1 MPGCLPVAAGVLMM
15 MMVVAASSISS
26 EDDKVWEV
34 TGVAGRSVDLPCYLR
49 PRTPGDRPKLVLWYK
64 EAHSSPLVSHDTRN
78 GLPPGDSAL
87 DLSVGLGR
95 GRGEG
100 ALRVGRGSA
109 TLTYYNVT
117 PEHAGLYECRVDFY
131 TSPAN
136 TNYVNLT
143 VVELPKKV
151 RLVDKEGLSIEED
164 VLGPY
169 FTGQTVRVECVALGG
184 QPRPKLTWWRN
195 NHILRSGGEEED
207 GPGRVRSE
215 LVIQSISRAWHN
227 HTLACTASN
236 TPLASP
242 VPASAT
248 ITLYLLPRRVEV
260 QTPGHAKEG
269 QPALILCTT
278 EGSRPRPTL
287 TLSLGG
293 RRLTQDKERVEGLV
307 SVATV
312 SVNVTRADHGAVVA
326 CTAENPAV
334 PGSSLTNTTLLDVE
348 YPPSVT
354 ASLGRSLK
362 PHLLKEGDD
371 VYFTCSVDANPPAAA
386 VTWYHE
392 GRVQVQNMTSGVI
405 LTGESLVLQKVSR
418 RRAGEY
424 RCQATNSFASVTS
437 SPVTLRIRY
446 RPQCLTTP
454 TTYFIYDKPINVT
467 CTVTSHPP
475 AKAVH
480 WQWNSSNDVIKTQ
493 LVEAT
498 TERVSTQLSVA
509 PIETYED
516 RLLSCWAVNE
526 MGRQQRACGFS
537 IKVAE
542 MPLPLSSCGLANITA
557 SSLSLTCQR
566 PPLAVPGSSTV
577 YRAEVY
583 LENRTLLANVTS
595 MSPNFNVSHL
605 DAGTNYQIKVYVTHG
620 PVTSP
625 PVVVSAYTSR
635 TPPETSGDSNDQ
647 DFVEMRGDSGN
658 SDVGNVEQGVMEK
671 GAVESSS
678 GNSDGNKDSRG
689 GRRGRL
695 GGGDGKTE
703 VGAVMAAVVAVAV
716 LATMGGVWA
725 WRRRWRWQGGG
736 SVSAA
741 ARGPAGVRSGAKDSG
756 AASSSSSSGNPDVV
770 PTLGSSFSKRS
781 SSPRHFWNK
790 DKAVEAS
797 GGGSTGR
804 LPTLNENSSLGD
816 TTAGGSGSGGAE
828 SSPCDSQRNSG
839 ACSTSTPTLSQK
851 TVCSGDNSS
860 PAESSRA
867 LGGDS
872 SSSLTSSLKT
882 VCSVGTSTPTDGMK
896 SRDSTSS
903 PSQSPAT
910 VGRGLS
916 SGGGGSSSS
925 NSSRRTA
932 VITYRPSPPSGGP
945 CRRTTMGRGGG
956 QRPMSAVADL
966 GVGSLRKSF
975 LLNGEEEE
983 EDYHGKASPEERI
996 RRRRHTLAEEEEA
1009 AEERRRRRRAAGVR
1023 FSFTPGEMA
1032 EEDGLGV
1039 AYHGAKGSYLLRE
1052 LKGYPGTLPR
1062 RAPRDALPQPP
1073 RGHFGSREVLDL
1085 SGSDR
1090 GSGEF
1095 VPYPRPLYS
1104 SRDVFGGSGVRLRE
1118 DSYAEFY
1125 PHGHREAPG
1134 RAGVRVQLSGRA
1146 QLHRGSRHSL
1156 GHGASVGE
1164 LRSAGSIQRRGSWAS
1179 LHYPVDQLI
1188 KAAETVV

>member
-1 MPGCLPVAAGVLMM
+1 MRRGGTGQGGAGRWSASLTAVQLSPNYHKNGGSGSRFASAPGNKATEKVFVLGNQRQ
-15 MMVVAASSISS
+15 
-26 EDDKVWEV
+26 VWEV

-64 EAHSSPLVSHDTRN
+64 EAHSSPLVSGVHEVWVLRVLVWGIAVKPDHDTRD

-117 PEHAGLYECRVDFY
+117 PQHAGLYECRVDFY
-131 TSPAN
+131 TSPAH

-143 VVELPKKV
+143 VVELPKNV
-151 RLVDKEGLSIEED
+151 RLLDKEGLSIEEG

-195 NHILRSGGEEED
+195 NHILRSGGEEEE
-207 GPGRVRSE
+207 GPGRVSILPASQKLEVSADWLVWCPRAVRSE
-215 LVIQSISRAWHN
+215 LVIESISRAWHN
-227 HTLACTASN
+227 HTLTCTASN

-248 ITLYLLPRRVEV
+248 ISLYLLPRRVEV
-260 QTPGHAKEG
+260 QTPGHAREG

-293 RRLTQDKERVEGLV
+293 RRLAPDKERVEGLV

-312 SVNVTRADHGAVVA
+312 SVNVTRADHGALVA

-334 PGSSLTNTTLLDVE
+334 PGSSLTNTTVLDVE

-354 ASLGRSLK
+354 ASLGRSLQ

-577 YRAEVY
+577 YRAE
-583 LENRTLLANVTS
+583 
-595 MSPNFNVSHL
+595 
-605 DAGTNYQIKVYVTHG
+605 
-620 PVTSP
+620 
-625 PVVVSAYTSR
+625 SR
-635 TPPETSGDSNDQ
+635 HR
-647 DFVEMRGDSGN
+647 M
-658 SDVGNVEQGVMEK
+658 VGVG
-671 GAVESSS
+671 
-678 GNSDGNKDSRG
+678 RG
-689 GRRGRL
+689 GIAGLLMKYSLLCRRDGPYKAARPCECRAAAAEPGR
-695 GGGDGKTE
+695 
-703 VGAVMAAVVAVAV
+703 
-716 LATMGGVWA
+716 GGV
-725 WRRRWRWQGGG
+725 
-736 SVSAA
+736 
-741 ARGPAGVRSGAKDSG
+741 K
-756 AASSSSSSGNPDVV
+756 
-770 PTLGSSFSKRS
+770 
-781 SSPRHFWNK
+781 
-790 DKAVEAS
+790 
-797 GGGSTGR
+797 
-804 LPTLNENSSLGD
+804 
-816 TTAGGSGSGGAE
+816 
-828 SSPCDSQRNSG
+828 
-839 ACSTSTPTLSQK
+839 
-851 TVCSGDNSS
+851 CSGD
-860 PAESSRA
+860 A
-867 LGGDS
+867 
-872 SSSLTSSLKT
+872 
-882 VCSVGTSTPTDGMK
+882 
-896 SRDSTSS
+896 
-903 PSQSPAT
+903 
-910 VGRGLS
+910 
-916 SGGGGSSSS
+916 
-925 NSSRRTA
+925 
-932 VITYRPSPPSGGP
+932 
-945 CRRTTMGRGGG
+945 
-956 QRPMSAVADL
+956 
-966 GVGSLRKSF
+966 
-975 LLNGEEEE
+975 
-983 EDYHGKASPEERI
+983 
-996 RRRRHTLAEEEEA
+996 
-1009 AEERRRRRRAAGVR
+1009 
-1023 FSFTPGEMA
+1023 
-1032 EEDGLGV
+1032 
-1039 AYHGAKGSYLLRE
+1039 
-1052 LKGYPGTLPR
+1052 
-1062 RAPRDALPQPP
+1062 
-1073 RGHFGSREVLDL
+1073 
-1085 SGSDR
+1085 
-1090 GSGEF
+1090 
-1095 VPYPRPLYS
+1095 
-1104 SRDVFGGSGVRLRE
+1104 
-1118 DSYAEFY
+1118 
-1125 PHGHREAPG
+1125 EAP
-1134 RAGVRVQLSGRA
+1134 AD
-1146 QLHRGSRHSL
+1146 GSRHGLRQERNRSL
-1156 GHGASVGE
+1156 KEFPVLPRLSLEEDRATSLPSTPLHSPTPPP
-1164 LRSAGSIQRRGSWAS
+1164 LLPSPSRRLSS
-1179 LHYPVDQLI
+1179 LHPTSLPRLHVGDDSRSGLP
-1188 KAAETVV
+1188 ADVVHFPALPPNEAESE

>member
-1 MPGCLPVAAGVLMM
+1 MERLE
-15 MMVVAASSISS
+15 ASHY
-26 EDDKVWEV
+26 DDVWEV
-34 TGVAGRSVDLPCYLR
+34 TGVAGRTVDLPCYLR

-64 EAHSSPLVSHDTRN
+64 ESHSSPLVSHDTRD
-78 GLPPGDSAL
+78 GVPLGDSGL
-87 DLSVGLGR
+87 DLNVGLGR
-95 GRGEG
+95 GKGEG

-109 TLTYYNVT
+109 TLTYLNVT
-117 PEHAGLYECRVDFY
+117 PQHAGLYECRVDFY
-131 TSPAN
+131 TSPAH

-143 VVELPKKV
+143 VVELPRSV
-151 RLVDKEGLSIEED
+151 RLLDKESASLQEG

-169 FTGQTVRVECVALGG
+169 YTGQTVRVACVALGG
-184 QPRPKLTWWRN
+184 RPRPKLTWWRN
-195 NHILRSGGEEED
+195 NHILRTGGEEEA
-207 GPGRVRSE
+207 GAGRVRSE
-215 LVIQSISRAWHN
+215 LVIESIGRGWHN
-227 HTLACTASN
+227 HTLTCTASS

-242 VPASAT
+242 LPASA
-248 ITLYLLPRRVEV
+248 IVTLYLLPRVVEV
-260 QTPGHAKEG
+260 RTPGRAREG
-269 QPALILCTT
+269 HPALIICTT
-278 EGSRPRPTL
+278 EGSRPPPTL
-287 TLSLGG
+287 TLKLGG
-293 RRLTQDKERVEGLV
+293 RRLIPDKEKMEGLV

-312 SVNVTRADHGAVVA
+312 AVNVTRADHGAVVS
-326 CTAENPAV
+326 CKAENPAV
-334 PGSSLTNTTLLDVE
+334 PGSALRNTTTLSVE

-371 VYFTCSVDANPPAAA
+371 VYFTCSVDANPPAAS

-405 LTGESLVLQKVSR
+405 LTGDSLVLQRVSR

-424 RCQATNSFASVTS
+424 RCEATNSLASVTS
-437 SPVTLRIRY
+437 SPVRLKIRY

-454 TTYFIYDKPINVT
+454 TTYFIYDQPINVS

-475 AKAVH
+475 ATDVH

-493 LVEAT
+493 KVEAK

-566 PPLAVPGSSTV
+566 PPLASPGSSTL

-595 MSPNFNVSHL
+595 ASPNFNVSRL
-605 DAGTNYQIKVYVTHG
+605 DAGTSYQIKVYVSHG

-635 TPPETSGDSNDQ
+635 TPPDKSNEDEEEH
-647 DFVEMRGDSGN
+647 FVEMRGDLSGGIEGGGDAETGLMETAAAGDG
-658 SDVGNVEQGVMEK
+658 SEGVGEG
-671 GAVESSS
+671 G
-678 GNSDGNKDSRG
+678 KDQRG

-703 VGAVMAAVVAVAV
+703 MGAVMAAAVAVAV

-736 SVSAA
+736 STSAT
-741 ARGPAGVRSGAKDSG
+741 ARGTAGARTGGKDPCQ
-756 AASSSSSSGNPDVV
+756 ASSSSSGNPDVV
-770 PTLGSSFSKRS
+770 PNLGSSYNKRS
-781 SSPRHFWNK
+781 ASPRLFWNK
-790 DKAVEAS
+790 DKTVEAS
-797 GGGSTGR
+797 GGATGR
-804 LPTLNENSSLGD
+804 LPALEETPSLAD
-816 TTAGGSGSGGAE
+816 TTAGGSGAAD
-828 SSPCDSQRNSG
+828 SSPSESQRISG
-839 ACSTSTPTLSQK
+839 VGSTSTPTLSQK
-851 TVCSGDNSS
+851 TVCSGGNSS

-867 LGGDS
+867 AGGGS
-872 SSSLTSSLKT
+872 SSSLTSSVKT
-882 VCSVGTSTPTDGMK
+882 VCSVGTSTPTDGLK

-903 PSQSPAT
+903 PSQSPAAG
-910 VGRGLS
+910 GRG
-916 SGGGGSSSS
+916 SGGGNDGCGGNGSSSS
-925 NSSRRTA
+925 NSSRRAA
-932 VITYRPSPPSGGP
+932 VIAYRPAPSGGS
-945 CRRTTMGRGGG
+945 CRRGGAGRGGA
-956 QRPMSAVADL
+956 QRPISAVGDL
-966 GVGSLRKSF
+966 GVSSLRKSF
-975 LLNGEEEE
+975 LLSGEEAE
-983 EDYHGKASPEERI
+983 EDYLGQASPEERL
-996 RRRRHTLAEEEEA
+996 RRRKSSLAEEESS
-1009 AEERRRRRRAAGVR
+1009 ERRRRRRATGVR
-1023 FSFTPGEMA
+1023 FSFTPGEV
-1032 EEDGLGV
+1032 EEEEELGV

-1062 RAPRDALPQPP
+1062 RAPRDVAPPP

-1085 SGSDR
+1085 HDSDP
-1090 GSGEF
+1090 SLGEF
-1095 VPYPRPLYS
+1095 VPYPAPLYG
-1104 SRDVFGGSGVRLRE
+1104 SREALGGTGVRRALRE
-1118 DSYAEFY
+1118 DSYAEFL
-1125 PHGHREAPG
+1125 PHGAREAPG

-1146 QLHRGSRHSL
+1146 HLLRGSRHSL
-1156 GHGASVGE
+1156 GLGASVGE
-1164 LRSAGSIQRRGSWAS
+1164 LRAAGAIQRRGSWAS